1 MPPIIAGQIHS
12 PALRNSYSGYYLWF
26 NFKYTIILSNEFRPF
41 SFIFFTFISFVGISV
56 QGIRFYTSYFLICL
70 VFAIFSLDI
79 AKYIE
84 DSNKLFRR
92 YKEKAKKDSLTGL
105 NNVREFDVLYNL
117 QLTRVREGNQR
128 LSVLLIDI
136 DHFKKVNDTYGIQL
150 VIVY

>member
-1 MPPIIAGQIHS
+1 M
-12 PALRNSYSGYYLWF
+12 
-26 NFKYTIILSNEFRPF
+26 NFVHLVLF
-41 SFIFFTFISFVGISV
+41 FFTFISFVGISV

-79 AKYIE
+79 AKYIA